1 MKTINLNLFLSIIFS
16 LLVTFFFLVQEEY
29 VFTVVLLTFSS
40 IFITSFRD
48 YGKPAQNYKI
58 AHLYVGSIFFTIA
71 AGYTF
76 LSFLFSILN
85 TVLGEEIQKPAI
97 AEFSLW
103 LFGLYALFNVLR
115 LKKFALMNGK
125 NMKI

>member
-1 MKTINLNLFLSIIFS
+1 MKIINLNLFLSIIFS
-16 LLVTFFFLVQEEY
+16 LLVTFFFLMQKDY
-29 VFTVVLLTFSS
+29 VFALVLLTFSS
-40 IFITSFRD
+40 IFLTSFREF
-48 YGKPAQNYKI
+48 GKPAQNYKI

-85 TVLGEEIQKPAI
+85 TVLGEEIQRPGI

-103 LFGLYALFNVLR
+103 IFGLYTLFNVLR

-125 NMKI
+125 KEKI